1 MCEEHIQVPYFS
13 STPPPPLAAPIFP
26 EPFFRQK
33 RESNSDAEAE
43 PDPDIRFRINPDSHL
58 TPDKQRQLIEALLK
72 QEAERAA
79 QTQHQVTERQ
89 ITPSVLGGALLSRN
103 IPSRQ
108 DQKPSSFNL
117 KTKINVGDRLFRSGR
132 GPTFLNLNTET
143 TNGDRQVSLEE
154 KVQKAMLQILQ
165 EDKRLGAT
173 FNKLVQSSDLKP
185 IDPDPVQFT
194 EADTQQ
200 ALPVLGGS
208 LVSTPSPPEASPSVP
223 PPPPHSLVLSPAVPP
238 PPPPVPTVTIKELPA
253 DPGCRSFS
261 TLTCVQVPIGEF
273 SVTYL
278 LCNIVTMG

>member
-1 MCEEHIQVPYFS
+1 MPYFS
-13 STPPPPLAAPIFP
+13 STPSPPLAAPIFP
-26 EPFFRQK
+26 EPFFGPGFRHK
-33 RESNSDAEAE
+33 RESNSDAEAEAE

-79 QTQHQVTERQ
+79 HTQHQVSERQ

-103 IPSRQ
+103 VPSRQ
-108 DQKPSSFNL
+108 DEKPSTP
-117 KTKINVGDRLFRSGR
+117 KTQINVGDRLLRSGR

-154 KVQKAMLQILQ
+154 QVQKAMLQILK
-165 EDKRLGAT
+165 EDKNLGAT
-173 FNKLVQSSDLKP
+173 FNKLVQSSELKP
-185 IDPDPVQFT
+185 IDPDPVHFT

-208 LVSTPSPPEASPSVP
+208 LLSTPPPPEVSPSVP
-223 PPPPHSLVLSPAVPP
+223 PPPHSLGPSLAVPP

-253 DPGCRSFS
+253 KPGCRSFS
-261 TLTCVQVPIGEF
+261 TLTCVQVPIGEISDIF
-273 SVTYL
+273 TL
-278 LCNIVTMG
+278 